1 MRFIV
6 RYRDKRTN
14 CEKQFCGLATPVA
27 DDITWLKKQPRSAFC
42 WAWCLLQLLQTA
54 MGRPLARS
62 DKYRDSAMGAGYSL
76 RSIPTLY
83 TLLAAEELFFLMNR
97 DYGVPWEVIRKI
109 REAWWVGCDNPCPFQ
124 RLCQP

>member
-1 MRFIV
+1 MKSNF
-6 RYRDKRTN
+6 
-14 CEKQFCGLATPVA
+14 A
-27 DDITWLKKQPRSAFC
+27 DWRLRLQTTSLGSRNNRARHFAELGTYCK
-42 WAWCLLQLLQTA
+42 LLLTA

-76 RSIPTLY
+76 RSIPTLH

-97 DYGVPWEVIRKI
+97 DHGVPWEVIRKI
-109 REAWWVGCDNPCPFQ
+109 REAWWVGCDGPCPFQ